1 MIKKEPNKY
10 ELLQLLSNIA
20 ENWYE
25 IGEAIN
31 VSLNLLSGLIFN
43 NKHNYYKL
51 NDVLDSWKLYQP
63 SPVTWETV
71 ISAVEG
77 PIVNNKRKANEIREH
92 LGICK
97 YMSLLY
103 KLYIY

>member
-1 MIKKEPNKY
+1 MIKKEPNKD
-10 ELLQLLSNIA
+10 ELLRLLFNIA

-31 VSLNLLSGLIFN
+31 VSLNLLSALKFTK
-43 NKHNYYKL
+43 KHNYYKL
-51 NDVLDSWKLYQP
+51 NDVLESWELYQP

-97 YMSLLY
+97 YM
-103 KLYIY
+103 